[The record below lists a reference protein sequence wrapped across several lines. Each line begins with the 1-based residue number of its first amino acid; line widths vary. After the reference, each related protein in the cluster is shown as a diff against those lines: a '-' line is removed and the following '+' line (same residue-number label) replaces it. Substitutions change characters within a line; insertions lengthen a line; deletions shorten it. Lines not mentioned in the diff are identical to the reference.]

1 MIKYNI
7 AIADDHSVAQL
18 GIETALSKSPIFQII
33 KKFSTGAEIS
43 FGLKESDI
51 HILILDM
58 DLPGQNGMDFLKDNR
73 SVFPALKIVLFT
85 AHEGE
90 GFFREAVRLGADGYI
105 LKSDNVMNLHDSL
118 MHIVDGKFCCSPK
131 LLKFLNDPKS
141 GISLSERE
149 SEVLKLAVNCHT
161 SREIGERIGISRRTA
176 EYYIS
181 RLKEKFDAENLLQ
194 LAEAAREKYF
204 K

>member
-1 MIKYNI
+1 MKYSI

-18 GIETALSKSPIFQII
+18 GIEAALKDRPIFQIV
-33 KKFSTGAEIS
+33 KKLSKGTEIS
-43 FGLKESDI
+43 SALKDSDI
-51 HILILDM
+51 QILILDM
-58 DLPGQNGMDFLKDNR
+58 DLPGQNGMDFLKENR
-73 SVFPALKIVLFT
+73 TALPLLKIILFT

-105 LKSDNVMNLHDSL
+105 LKSDNIMNLSDGL
-118 MHIVDGKFCCSPK
+118 MSVINGKFYCSPK
-131 LLKFLNDPKS
+131 LTKYLTNPKS
-141 GISLSERE
+141 GISLSDRE
-149 SEVLKLAVNCHT
+149 AEVLKLAMNGHT

-181 RLKEKFDAENLLQ
+181 KLKEKFDAENLLQ

>member
-1 MIKYNI
+1 MIKYNV
-7 AIADDHSVAQL
+7 AVADDHSVAQL
-18 GIETALSKSPIFQII
+18 GIESVLKDASMFQIVR
-33 KKFSTGAEIS
+33 KFSTGAEIQS
-43 FGLKESDI
+43 GLRNSDI

-58 DLPGQNGMDFLKDNR
+58 DLPGQNGMDFLKENR
-73 SVFPALKIVLFT
+73 SVFPLLKIVLFT

-105 LKSDNVMNLHDSL
+105 LKSDNIMNLNEKLVSV
-118 MHIVDGKFCCSPK
+118 IEGNFCCSPK

-149 SEVLKLAVNCHT
+149 SDVLKLAVNGHT
-161 SREIGERIGISRRTA
+161 SREIGERLGISRRTA
-176 EYYIS
+176 EYYVS
-181 RLKEKFDAENLLQ
+181 RLKEKFDAENLMQ